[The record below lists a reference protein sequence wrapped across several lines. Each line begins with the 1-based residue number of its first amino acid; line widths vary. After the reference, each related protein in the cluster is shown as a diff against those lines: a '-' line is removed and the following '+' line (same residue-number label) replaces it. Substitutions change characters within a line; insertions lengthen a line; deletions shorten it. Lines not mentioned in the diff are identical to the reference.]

1 LIHDQ
6 TKSALIKVIKIE
18 KYESGNAIFLAT
30 FHKMVKEMATDGKM
44 YNVLPGFFIPDSL
57 KINVNLP
64 IGHKDN
70 NAINEN

>member
-1 LIHDQ
+1 
-6 TKSALIKVIKIE
+6 
-18 KYESGNAIFLAT
+18 
-30 FHKMVKEMATDGKM
+30 MVKEMATDGKM